1 MDFNT
6 IMSNSQWGSEA
17 GKVNDN
23 FQKIGT
29 EIDKLWDT
37 TSNLSAGQVTL
48 GTVASLTALNAI
60 VNPAKGDRYIVS
72 DQINPANNLPY
83 YYVWS
88 GSAWVNTGETAF
100 PSDVLTQLDITQQ
113 LTDETDTVPSNKAVK
128 ERALAVDKKIAEKS
142 TEIDKNLEY
151 QRIKYDNLL
160 GIDISSNIL
169 SDTSL
174 IPSPNKRIYNNFVKG
189 VFYKIAYTYAGSSPT
204 KLNSSTQLS
213 DYTAVD
219 KDFISIPQGTNL
231 TNGYVVDYT
240 PTADAQIL
248 EIYVPS
254 VWEKE
259 LQVQIIEV
267 VRKSDVVDEIDN
279 RLSKIENN
287 SPINSGDD
295 ILNFKSS
302 DKNIYFD
309 FTRKKQFF
317 YQGNKCYSCCGDES
331 FYTNP
336 LFVKNA
342 PSQNMPD
349 PTIIKV
355 GEYYYLFTSNNEILQ
370 SDILALNIPV
380 CRSKDMLDWEFLHG
394 AFSNNTLTKV
404 HEKYKHMWAPD
415 ISYVNG
421 VYILYTVL
429 FNSGTDCEIGIFTTN
444 DITTQFE
451 YKGALFTATDIGI
464 QQPIDPSTTV
474 DDDGTLYMFFG
485 GGYGG
490 YRVKLSADG
499 MSYDKSTLTQVATS
513 TRALEAIMMLKRNN
527 KWYMFTSI
535 DGTDNYYKICVSV
548 GDSLTGEF
556 LNKDGVSNVEAIGD
570 IILQSSSLF
579 YAPGHNSEIVS
590 DKSGNTYTLYHA
602 KKVND
607 SEPPINQWG
616 NRYLFLQEIKW
627 DENDYPYFDTG
638 KPVQNAEIPNF

>member
-1 MDFNT
+1 MNYAS
-6 IMSNSQWGSEA
+6 I
-17 GKVNDN
+17 VINDL
-23 FQKIGT
+23 Q
-29 EIDKLWDT
+29 
-37 TSNLSAGQVTL
+37 
-48 GTVASLTALNAI
+48 
-60 VNPAKGDRYIVS
+60 
-72 DQINPANNLPY
+72 NNVVGLP
-83 YYVWS
+83 
-88 GSAWVNTGETAF
+88 
-100 PSDVLTQLDITQQ
+100 I
-113 LTDETDTVPSNKAVK
+113 
-128 ERALAVDKKIAEKS
+128 
-142 TEIDKNLEY
+142 
-151 QRIKYDNLL
+151 IKDLL